1 MSSVS
6 VIVDRSAQR
15 VPEERGQRPPRQ
27 ALFTVAART
36 WKEWIGG
43 AAVILAGLGGV
54 LYGALFIAYGKFYE
68 PLGTS
73 PAEVGLDKVS
83 ILLASFGQ
91 LLYFTI
97 GISLYF
103 FLPMRPRGRAIW
115 LPLVVLATLIIQLA
129 SLGHVMAS
137 RAVLVVKGQAV
148 SNVEVVG
155 IPLYSV
161 SASDVTVTW
170 VSATPPLTDILSH
183 HLLYLGG
190 AGGTE
195 VFYDSTEH
203 KAVRLPS
210 TAVVIQVTPNAR
222 A

>member
-6 VIVDRSAQR
+6 VILDRSAQR

-137 RAVLVVKGQAV
+137 RAVLVVKGRGGCRDPSLLGV
-148 SNVEVVG
+148 SIRRDRDLG
-155 IPLYSV
+155 V
-161 SASDVTVTW
+161 SDA
-170 VSATPPLTDILSH
+170 AAYGHPQPPFALPGRSGWH
-183 HLLYLGG
+183 RGLL
-190 AGGTE
+190 
-195 VFYDSTEH
+195 
-203 KAVRLPS
+203 RLH
-210 TAVVIQVTPNAR
+210 
-222 A
+222 